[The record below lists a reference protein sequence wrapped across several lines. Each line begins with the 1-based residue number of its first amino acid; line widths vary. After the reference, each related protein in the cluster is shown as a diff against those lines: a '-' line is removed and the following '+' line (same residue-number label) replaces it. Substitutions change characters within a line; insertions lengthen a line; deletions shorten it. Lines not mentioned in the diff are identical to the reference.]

1 MAMDLKSELTRHVG
15 AADQGVDARA
25 TLVVMKELSS
35 SHIHARKISYR
46 FAGSSEDVLSDVDI
60 SVRAGEVTV
69 LCGPSGCGKSTLL
82 RILGGLL
89 RPSSGAID
97 FREDSVPRINMVFQ
111 EHGLFPW
118 MTALE
123 NAAFGLRVR
132 GIGRH
137 VRRERAL
144 KELENV
150 GLGKQAE
157 LYPGELSGGMRQ
169 RVNLARAFANDP
181 DIILMDEPFG
191 ALDVQTRALMQ
202 RQLIDLLQR
211 ERRTVV
217 LVTHSIEEALLLA
230 DRVLVMR
237 TKPGRIAADI
247 RIPFPHPRELFSLR
261 NDPLFAAH
269 SKNIWDIIAQDV
281 ERNFR
286 EGLD

>member
-1 MAMDLKSELTRHVG
+1 MSVDLESELSGRDVSVG
-15 AADQGVDARA
+15 QIVGGRAAPS
-25 TLVVMKELSS
+25 TKKELSLLQIS
-35 SHIHARKISYR
+35 ARKISFR
-46 FAGSSEDVLSDVDI
+46 FAGSNEDVLSGVDI
-60 SVRAGEVTV
+60 SIRTGEVTV

-82 RILGGLL
+82 RIFGGLL
-89 RPSSGAID
+89 NPTSGAVD
-97 FREDSVPRINMVFQ
+97 FREVAVPRINMVFQ

-132 GIGRH
+132 GID
-137 VRRERAL
+137 RRTRRARAL

-150 GLGKQAE
+150 GLAKQAE

-169 RVNLARAFANDP
+169 RVNLARALANDP

-202 RQLIDLLQR
+202 RQLIDLLER

-247 RIPFPHPRELFSLR
+247 RIPFPHPRDLFALR
-261 NDPLFAAH
+261 NDPLFAAL
-269 SKNIWDIIAQDV
+269 SKDIWDIIAQDV

>member
-1 MAMDLKSELTRHVG
+1 MAVNFKI
-15 AADQGVDARA
+15 
-25 TLVVMKELSS
+25 ELSS
-35 SHIHARKISYR
+35 RDDIAREDRGTRDANPAAEELSSPQIAGRKISFR
-46 FAGSSEDVLSDVDI
+46 FAGSNEDVLSDVGLSI
-60 SVRAGEVTV
+60 RAGEVTV

-82 RILGGLL
+82 RIIGGLL
-89 RPSSGAID
+89 LPTSGSIE
-97 FREDSVPRINMVFQ
+97 FRERVVPRINMVFQ

-118 MTALE
+118 MTVLE
-123 NAAFGLRVR
+123 NAAFGLRLR
-132 GIGRH
+132 GIGRKE
-137 VRRERAL
+137 RRDRTI

-150 GLGKQAE
+150 GLAKQAD

-181 DIILMDEPFG
+181 DVILMDEPFG

-202 RQLIDLLQR
+202 RQLLNLLER

-230 DRVLVMR
+230 DRILVMR
-237 TKPGRIAADI
+237 TQPGRIEADI
-247 RIPFPHPRELFSLR
+247 RVPFPRPRDLFDLR
-261 NDPLFAAH
+261 NDPLFA
-269 SKNIWDIIAQDV
+269 SLNKDIWSIIAQDV